1 MSRRQRCVCPHTYET
16 SRLSASATSRPAVCA
31 RDSTKRRSWS
41 KRHDRLRLPYTGDEP
56 ALPSVR
62 KPTLP
67 FNRPKPHQKLY
78 VYRTPSTLGLIGVCA
93 TMKLSVLVNTTAF
106 ELLRFSP

>member
-1 MSRRQRCVCPHTYET
+1 MRQAAICP
-16 SRLSASATSRPAVCA
+16 
-31 RDSTKRRSWS
+31 RDSTKRWPWS
-41 KRHDRLRLPYTGDEP
+41 QPHDRMRWAPTDDEP
-56 ALPSVR
+56 ALLVVR

-67 FNRPKPHQKLY
+67 CSTPEPHQKLY

>member
-1 MSRRQRCVCPHTYET
+1 MCPPTYET
-16 SRLSASATSRPAVCA
+16 FRFSASGTSQAAVCP
-31 RDSTKRRSWS
+31 RDSRKRRPWS
-41 KRHDRLRLPYTGDEP
+41 QRHDRMSWASTDDES
-56 ALPSVR
+56 ALLAVR

-67 FNRPKPHQKLY
+67 FNTLEPHQKLY
-78 VYRTPSTLGLIGVCA
+78 VYRTPSTRGLIGVCA

>member
-1 MSRRQRCVCPHTYET
+1 MSPRRRCACPHTYET
-16 SRLSASATSRPAVCA
+16 FQFSASVTSRAAVSA

-41 KRHDRLRLPYTGDEP
+41 DRHNRMSLASTGDEP
-56 ALPSVR
+56 AMLSVR

-67 FNRPKPHQKLY
+67 FNRPEPHQKLY
-78 VYRTPSTLGLIGVCA
+78 VYRTPSTLGLMGVCA